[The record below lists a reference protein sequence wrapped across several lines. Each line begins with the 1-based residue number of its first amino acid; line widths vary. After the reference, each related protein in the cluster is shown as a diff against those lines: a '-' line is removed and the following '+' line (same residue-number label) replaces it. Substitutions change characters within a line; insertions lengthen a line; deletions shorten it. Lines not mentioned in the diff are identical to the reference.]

1 MGNNDLLSNLHIVAA
16 FYPVADAFSGGI
28 TTDAVSL
35 ASYKRATLVVM
46 TGAIEDAGI
55 SNLVTV
61 EACTSAAGGNNTAM
75 PFRYRACR
83 SSTTVDTWSALT
95 AAASTGYNF
104 ALNNAVLD
112 TMWYLEVTAAEVA
125 AAYAGAYFVR
135 AVIAETANKT
145 ITAGGLW
152 ILSEPRFPNSIPVQA
167 IA

>member
-1 MGNNDLLSNLHIVAA
+1 MGNNDLLANNQFINAL
-16 FYPVADAFSGGI
+16 YPVADCFSGGV

-35 ASYKRATLVVM
+35 ANYKRATLVVC

-61 EACTSAAGGNNTAM
+61 EACTAAAGTNNTAM
-75 PFRYRACR
+75 AFRWRVSR

-95 AAASTGYNF
+95 ASASTGYNF
-104 ALNNAVLD
+104 AVNNAVANVI
-112 TMWYLEVTAAEVA
+112 WELEVTAAEVA

-145 ITAGGLW
+145 ITAGAIW
-152 ILSEPRFPNSIPVQA
+152 ILSEPRFPNSIPLQA